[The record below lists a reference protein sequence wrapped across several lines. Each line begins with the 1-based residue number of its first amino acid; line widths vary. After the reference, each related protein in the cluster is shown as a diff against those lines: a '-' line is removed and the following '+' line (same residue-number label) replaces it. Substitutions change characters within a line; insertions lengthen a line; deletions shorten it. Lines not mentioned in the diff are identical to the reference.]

1 MFFRQIKERLSPRQ
15 IRTHTMLMQPY
26 LCLTYN
32 GLRRILDAAD
42 GLVHGCP
49 ENNIGCLRNFRFS
62 IFDHVGLD
70 LLSVKAE
77 QRLVALFYKILYANI

>member
-1 MFFRQIKERLSPRQ
+1 
-15 IRTHTMLMQPY
+15 MLMQPC
-26 LCLTYN
+26 LCFAYN
-32 GLRRILDAAD
+32 GLWRIRDAAN

-49 ENNIGCLRNFRFS
+49 ENKIGCLRNFRFS

-77 QRLVALFYKILYANI
+77 QRLVALFYESFCEHLKSGSMTQAAIN